1 MLNRTSWNKGR
12 ESGVLGDATDTPS
25 LQYQQDAK
33 LTYQSHA
40 ASQIELGEGQDR
52 ITLNEPR
59 RPQTSIVEWPNLLT
73 FDIAYW
79 NRQLHEI
86 NKLGR
91 RDGVIGFEA
100 SKYAL
105 NMTAPNCYVNQLRGE
120 WIRLFYRQRFV
131 YGNLYSALHYIMYK
145 AFVEVAA
152 WLHARYPF
160 QFLSSHQLLPHNGA
174 TLAGERALHQEGQF
188 SYESLKAYFIS
199 HYSEWINAHY
209 FELIDE
215 LNIHLNQ
222 QTPATYV
229 IEYLNSHGLPCV
241 DFVCKNQQAM
251 RLVRAE
257 YFVED
262 MLSMR
267 CDSQYLDFKI
277 QQLAAKIENEIRLL
291 GW

>member
-12 ESGVLGDATDTPS
+12 EPGVLGDTTDTCSP
-25 LQYQQDAK
+25 QYQQEPQ
-33 LTYQSHA
+33 LIYQAHA
-40 ASQIELGEGQDR
+40 ASQLELGEGRDR

-59 RPQTSIVEWPNLLT
+59 RPQTSILEWPNLLT
-73 FDIAYW
+73 LDIAYW

-86 NKLGR
+86 NKLGQS
-91 RDGVIGFEA
+91 DVAIGGQDSEHG
-100 SKYAL
+100 L
-105 NMTAPNCYVNQLRGE
+105 NITAPDGYLNQLRGE
-120 WIRLFYRQRFV
+120 WIRLFYYQRFV

-145 AFVEVAA
+145 ALVEVAA

-160 QFLSSHQLLPHNGA
+160 QFLSRHQLLPHDGA
-174 TLAGERALHQEGQF
+174 KLASESALHQEGQF

-209 FELIDE
+209 FELIEE
-215 LNIHLNQ
+215 LNTHLNQ

-229 IEYLNSHGLPCV
+229 IEYLNSQGLPCV

-251 RLVRAE
+251 RLVRTE

-262 MLSMR
+262 MLSMK

-277 QQLAAKIENEIRLL
+277 QQLAAKIENEIRSL